1 MAPLEVCW
9 GCVSFRIKIIN
20 IQKKEYHHNSK
31 QCKADEMEFLVAGIE
46 ATCLAQHDLILS
58 SQWHLLA
65 HDSVSF
71 IPPAS
76 ALALSAMPGIFI
88 REARCCLLITS
99 WPRVPS
105 LFLLSNDQPPE
116 CKLWPCS
123 CPLGWP
129 GFSHHWKG
137 KLHESTRCSVPRVPK
152 LLPLEAMSV
161 ISVKIAGK
169 RTDFYF
175 FKNTWVVLFN
185 ATFVNT
191 ALSPNHT
198 KDAIMITMTMKF

>member
-1 MAPLEVCW
+1 MQSRWDGIPGGWHW
-9 GCVSFRIKIIN
+9 GDMPGTAWPHPVITVTSI
-20 IQKKEYHHNSK
+20 STW
-31 QCKADEMEFLVAGIE
+31 L
-46 ATCLAQHDLILS
+46 CLIHS
-58 SQWHLLA
+58 SCFCF
-65 HDSVSF
+65 S
-71 IPPAS
+71 
-76 ALALSAMPGIFI
+76 LSAIPGIFI

-137 KLHESTRCSVPRVPK
+137 KLHESMRCSVPRLPK

-169 RTDFYF
+169 RTDFF
-175 FKNTWVVLFN
+175 FF
-185 ATFVNT
+185 
-191 ALSPNHT
+191 
-198 KDAIMITMTMKF
+198 